1 MVKETK
7 FYDQLGVS
15 PTASEAEI
23 KRAYKK
29 LALKYHPDK
38 NKEPDAQEKFKT
50 ISLAYEVLS
59 DEEKRKRYDNYGEKG
74 VDQEAGGMDPSD
86 IFASMF
92 GGGRRS
98 RGEPKPKDI
107 LHELPIALEHFYNG
121 RTAKLAITRDRLCS
135 SCDGRGS
142 NRPGVDAKCGECQGR
157 GVQLVTRQ
165 IGPGFIQQMQVPCRS
180 CNGKGSSLRPED
192 RCKTCDGAQ
201 TVKDK
206 KIFEVN
212 IEKGAKRG
220 DHVTFTGE
228 GDQVPGV
235 KLSGDIIIVFDQKQH
250 DVFTRKGNHLLIER
264 TISLAEA
271 LTGFTCVLKQLDGR
285 TLSISPQPGAVL
297 DPDRMYEVS
306 REGMP
311 VPKTGGSVR
320 GNLFVKFKVQYP
332 EHIGEG
338 DLAKLRAILG
348 NPKRAEAPPD
358 AEECTLTVAHALP
371 QEERD
376 AAEED
381 DDPRGGAGGAR
392 TATCAQQ

>member
-7 FYDQLGVS
+7 FYDLLGVS
-15 PTASEAEI
+15 PSASADEI
-23 KRAYKK
+23 RRSYKK

-38 NKEPDAQEKFKT
+38 NKEPDAQEKFKA
-50 ISLAYEVLS
+50 ISVAYEVLS

-74 VDQEAGGMDPSD
+74 IDQEAGGMDPSD

-92 GGGRRS
+92 GGGRRP

-107 LHELPIALEHFYNG
+107 MHELPVSLEHFYMG

-142 NRPGVDAKCGECQGR
+142 NKPGVDAKCNECQGR

-165 IGPGFIQQMQVPCRS
+165 LGPGFIQQMQVQCRN

-192 RCKTCDGAQ
+192 RCKTCNGEQ
-201 TVKDK
+201 TVKEK
-206 KIFEVN
+206 KIFEVH
-212 IEKGAKRG
+212 IERGAKRG

-228 GDQVPGV
+228 GDQIPGV
-235 KLSGDIIIVFDQKQH
+235 RLAGDIIIIFDQKPH
-250 DVFTRKGNHLLIER
+250 DTFTRKGNHLLIER

-271 LTGFTCVLKQLDGR
+271 LTGFECVVKHLDGR
-285 TLSISPQPGAVL
+285 TLSISPPPGFVL
-297 DPDRMYEVS
+297 DPDRLYEVG

-311 VPKTGGSVR
+311 VPKTGGVER
-320 GNLFVKFKVQYP
+320 GNLFIQFKVQYP
-332 EHIGEG
+332 QHVSPS
-338 DLAKLRAILG
+338 DLEKLRAILG
-348 NPKRAEAPPD
+348 NPPRQEVPPD
-358 AEECTLTVAHALP
+358 ADQCTLSVAHAIP
-371 QEERD
+371 KEER
-376 AAEED
+376 ED
-381 DDPRGGAGGAR
+381 DDDDAPRGAR